1 MDIIGPFRILFSGA
15 MDSVNSIVAQ
25 LENAIGAEPDA
36 NRRAALAELLRLLQE
51 QRQKVAGVGE
61 SQMEGLKV
69 RIEAGLRAHQA
80 VQERSRALARRI
92 DTFRTRLKEME
103 VASVQQNAR
112 GGSCRGLT
120 KTRL

>member
-1 MDIIGPFRILFSGA
+1 MDIIGPFRTLFSET

-51 QRQKVAGVGE
+51 QRHNVAGVGE

-80 VQERSRALARRI
+80 VQERGRALAGRI

-103 VASVQQNAR
+103 AASVQQNAR
-112 GGSCRGLT
+112 GGS
-120 KTRL
+120 